1 MTSRREFLKKTAVAG
16 AAVALAPGSVTGRST
31 SIDSPAPNDPVD
43 TYTVSARTAM
53 NIPSIQQRKI
63 TIPDTA
69 GFKVLKGD
77 FHIHTLFSDGQVMP
91 ADRVNEAVQNGLD
104 VIALTD
110 HIEVRPYFST
120 VGRWKLVDE
129 QGLNHNL
136 SYEIAKPEAERKN
149 LLLIPGTEI
158 TKFKMPPGH
167 FNVLFAQDVN
177 PIAAAVDDWRKM
189 FQIAVDQGA
198 FMIWNHPG
206 WQSQHGGIEQGA
218 PLRFTVEHEE
228 AYKRGWMHG
237 IEIFNSTEHYPVVLD
252 WCNKRDLALFANSDI
267 HPSELSQYGIHNP
280 ARPITLVLA
289 KERTLE
295 SVREALFA
303 KRTIAWAAHLI
314 WGRDPWLP
322 ELFNASVEMKTLSP
336 GTLELTNKSSLPITV
351 SIGGMAVNLFQ
362 DQKQQV
368 YRAEGCRKLTVVNW
382 MAGMNKPLEIPLP
395 ITPSN

>member
-206 WQSQHGGIEQGA
+206 WQSQHGGIEQGV

-303 KRTIAWAAHLI
+303 KRTIAWAAQLI

-395 ITPSN
+395 ITPSD